1 MLFDSP
7 PPQKHF
13 FLQVVPGREAVHPT
27 ATPGGE
33 RYISHRG
40 PQANAQG
47 REGHPPWFIT
57 GFIIIY
63 LPRLLVH
70 YYILG
75 GKAKTNEPRGG
86 RTPKSSQIR
95 VEMNQVHFLGGAR
108 LPPSWGPPI

>member
-1 MLFDSP
+1 M
-7 PPQKHF
+7 HR
-13 FLQVVPGREAVHPT
+13 VGRVT
-27 ATPGGE
+27 
-33 RYISHRG
+33 
-40 PQANAQG
+40 
-47 REGHPPWFIT
+47 PPWFIS

-108 LPPSWGPPI
+108 LPPSWGPPIKR